1 MTRRRRRRARRRRAS
16 WAPST
21 PRGGRRGSRSWG
33 PSASQRGPTWRA
45 PRWLRVSAAR
55 RAAACSASFATCCMR
70 CARARGVERPTGPVA
85 CSADFVQLL
94 APTALLSEELGYG
107 SFVAAMAR
115 TLTQGVDG
123 EDDEGAEGAE
133 EAEDAAAP
141 PPEEERGDDPR
152 ERARR
157 LQQRRRH
164 ACGAARRADRRRS
177 G

>member
-1 MTRRRRRRARRRRAS
+1 MLGFFLRATTLRESARRGEADG
-16 WAPST
+16 AP
-21 PRGGRRGSRSWG
+21 PL
-33 PSASQRGPTWRA
+33 RA
-45 PRWLRVSAAR
+45 P
-55 RAAACSASFATCCMR
+55 
-70 CARARGVERPTGPVA
+70 GPVA

-164 ACGAARRADRRRS
+164 ACGAARRADRGSVRARGRRHRES
-177 G
+177 LKLECAAPSCWLRLESVEGGIV